1 MVRRSLYL
9 LIITLSA
16 TLLNAQKPADAARP
30 KLVVGLVVDQMRWDF
45 LYRYSDRYKENGG
58 FKRLLNQGFSNENTL
73 IPYTPTI
80 TACGHTC
87 IYTGSVPALH
97 GIMGNGWYDRA
108 LGRQVYCTED
118 KTEKT
123 VGGTGS
129 AGEMSPR
136 NMLTTTIG
144 DELRLATNF
153 RSKVIG
159 IAIKD
164 RGAILP
170 AGHSATGAYWYDPS
184 SGNWIS
190 STYYS
195 PTLPTWVTAFN
206 EKKVV
211 NEYFEQGW
219 NTLYPIKTYVNSAPD
234 EQVYEGKPFGANAK
248 GFPYDLKPF
257 IGKNYGGISVTPFG
271 NTMTLQL
278 AKDAIAAEALGQRKI
293 TDMLTVSLS
302 SPDYIGHTFGPNSVE
317 VEDAYLRLDK
327 DLGDFLDYLDLK
339 VGKGQY
345 LLFLSA
351 DHGVAHVPGF
361 LKDHKIP
368 AGLFNT
374 GKASDNL
381 NQLLEKEFGTKN
393 LVIGFINHQV
403 HLDHVLIDSLK
414 LDKEKI
420 IARTVSFLE
429 KIPEISRAFSLES
442 ISAAT
447 LPQKLK
453 DMASNGFMPSRSG
466 DVQYVLLPQYFE
478 GGNTGTT
485 HGMWNPYDAHIP
497 LVWYGWMI
505 KPGKS
510 NQEVYMSDI
519 APTLAAML
527 RIQMPSGSV
536 GKAISTI
543 TR

>member
-374 GKASDNL
+374 GKTSDNL